1 MSIAI
6 HSRQVCSA
14 SIEFLEKITL
24 LAKDYNKK
32 VIISTTF
39 AQLLNLNELNCLKYL
54 SIFDIEALN
63 ALHVELMISLGGD
76 GTLLE
81 TTHYINDK
89 AIPLLG
95 VNTGTLGFLTMLS
108 CSEAVTELIHFF
120 EGDYAIEQRTILSLC
135 GEHISDAFA
144 LNEVALLKRDT
155 ASLLTI
161 DAYIDEKFITTY
173 WADGLIIATPTGS
186 TAYSLS
192 CLGPIMLPS
201 ANNFVITPLSPHNLA
216 VRPLVVPE
224 TAKLSFIVKG
234 RDKDMLIAVD
244 GRSIPAATQQRL
256 VIEKAPFILKLVQL
270 GHTSLFDV
278 LREKLYWG
286 MDCRK
291 T

>member
-6 HSRQVCSA
+6 HSRKICATSL
-14 SIEFLEKITL
+14 EFLEQMAFLAERYKKNVLFSTSLAL
-24 LAKDYNKK
+24 LLNDYNGRLKQLP
-32 VIISTTF
+32 TF
-39 AQLLNLNELNCLKYL
+39 NLEALGPLNL
-54 SIFDIEALN
+54 
-63 ALHVELMISLGGD
+63 ELMISLGGD

-81 TTHYINDK
+81 ATHYIQDR

-95 VNTGTLGFLTMLS
+95 INTGNVGFLTMVS
-108 CSEAVTELIHFF
+108 CSEAITELVHFF
-120 EGDYAIEQRTILSLC
+120 EGSHTLEERTLLALHGANIADS
-135 GEHISDAFA
+135 FA
-144 LNEVALLKRDT
+144 LNEIALLKRDT

-161 DAYIDEKFITTY
+161 DAYIDDKFITTY
-173 WADGLIIATPTGS
+173 WTDGLIIATPTGS

-201 ANNFVITPLSPHNLA
+201 ANSFVITPLSPHNLA

-224 TAKLSFIVKG
+224 TAQLSFIVRG
-234 RDKDMLIAVD
+234 RNDDMLIAVD
-244 GRSIPAATQQRL
+244 GRSMPTATQQRL
-256 VIEKAPFILKLVQL
+256 VIEKAPFSLRLVQL
-270 GHTSLFDV
+270 GHTSIFDV

>member
-6 HSRQVCSA
+6 HSRQICATSLA
-14 SIEFLEKITL
+14 FLEKISF
-24 LAKDYNKK
+24 LAKSYKK
-32 VIISTTF
+32 NIVISTTL
-39 AQLLNLNELNCLKYL
+39 APLLNDYNNHLIELPTFNLA
-54 SIFDIEALN
+54 ALD
-63 ALHVELMISLGGD
+63 ALDLELMISLGGD
-76 GTLLE
+76 GTFLE
-81 TTHYINDK
+81 ATHYIKDK

-95 VNTGTLGFLTMLS
+95 INTGSLGFLTMVS
-108 CSEAVTELIHFF
+108 CSEAATELVHFF
-120 EGDYAIEQRTILSLC
+120 EGNYTLEERTLLALHGANIATS
-135 GEHISDAFA
+135 FA
-144 LNEVALLKRDT
+144 LNEIALLKRDT

-161 DAYIDEKFITTY
+161 DAYIDDKFITTY

-201 ANNFVITPLSPHNLA
+201 ANSFVITPLSPHNLA

-224 TAKLSFIVKG
+224 TAKLSFIVRG
-234 RDKDMLIAVD
+234 RNNDMLIAVD
-244 GRSIPAATQQRL
+244 GRSTPTATQQRL
-256 VIEKAPFILKLVQL
+256 VIEKAPFSIRLVQL
-270 GHTSLFDV
+270 GDTSIFDV